1 MVRLTPLRAIRRYCL
16 NCAGSFKA
24 IKHCM
29 SFDCP
34 LYIYRL
40 GHDPQ
45 RKGIGV
51 RDNLFRSK
59 GRHSSGQVF
68 TNSGILKEYRMLFCK
83 KNKKR
88 Y

>member
-1 MVRLTPLRAIRRYCL
+1 MVRFTPLKAIRFKCL
-16 NCAGSFKA
+16 ECAGSFKA

-51 RDNLFRSK
+51 RENLFRSK
-59 GRHSSGQVF
+59 GRHSGGQVF
-68 TNSGILKEYRMLFCK
+68 TKSGIL
-83 KNKKR
+83 NKHLNLVLQD
-88 Y
+88 